1 MTTIKL
7 ILIFHACKIH
17 SICRVSIQKWFKIVN
32 IKSNSGG
39 PGLSEEILEKV
50 FYKNYEDFTSRKPVG
65 TVIESEIDWSRMNVK
80 KLDRKPGQA
89 FPPPTLT
96 E

>member
-1 MTTIKL
+1 MPTSENYTCSFVKDKHSNIFKL
-7 ILIFHACKIH
+7 K
-17 SICRVSIQKWFKIVN
+17 
-32 IKSNSGG
+32 
-39 PGLSEEILEKV
+39 GLELSDELLEKV

-65 TVIESEIDWSRMNVK
+65 TVIEREIDWSRMNVT
-80 KLDRKPGQA
+80 KLNRKPGQA